1 MKDGGLQ
8 ALCPWVFSISLLV
21 YSSLGLHL
29 FSVSCYVCRQ
39 KETLLINIGSFDRS
53 FGHSSHIPLALT
65 IPMHI
70 DLYGFHLQLLPLQFL
85 LAARPACSTVR
96 QAESARELTP
106 LRSSFQ
112 LIPDAS
118 WLIKTPASPTA
129 GISEA
134 SSTLSPWVP
143 QCEWVLVAHNTTAW

>member
-1 MKDGGLQ
+1 MEEVCCLY
-8 ALCPWVFSISLLV
+8 PWFHVLRLPCTHSSRPPA
-21 YSSLGLHL
+21 YSSNLLQCHFPPSCL
-29 FSVSCYVCRQ
+29 FFRYTGCC
-39 KETLLINIGSFDRS
+39 RS